1 MLPDDLGLLLV
12 PGVPSL
18 SPDGSLAVVA
28 AVGPDLEADEYAGQ
42 LWSVP
47 TDGST
52 PARRLSRGR
61 HDADPAHSPDGRL
74 IAFLR
79 AEPGGRPQLHVLA
92 AAGGEPVRLTDAP
105 LGAGAACWSPDGSR
119 LAYCARVP
127 EPGRYGTAEGVG
139 PEAEPPRLVTT
150 LQYREDDIG
159 FLADRRSQVFTAA
172 VPDLDAT
179 LPTAELPAA
188 QQITTGDAD
197 ATDVTWSPDG
207 QLLAFVSARHD
218 GRDGDLRTDVWTCA
232 PDGSALR
239 QSTDTSL
246 SVATPAFSP
255 DGATLWFLGSDLGQD
270 GLDFV
275 ARTTGL
281 WWVPVAGGTPPVRV
295 TDPASVD
302 LQPGRGAITPTGDGV
317 LVQRL
322 DRGAV
327 HLVRVAA
334 DGAQETLVG
343 GDRVVLAHATGQ
355 SGRVVAA
362 VADPVSAG
370 ELLLVGAGRRLTDFG
385 AALRTSGLL
394 PPREL
399 TVAADDGYPVH
410 GWVVLPPGDGPH
422 PVLLTVHGG
431 PYAQYGWG
439 LFDKAQVYAAA
450 GYAVLMCNP
459 RGSAGY
465 GEQHGRVILGA
476 MGRRDMADVLAFLD
490 GALDDHALRLDRER
504 VGVQGG
510 SYGGYL
516 TGWLTTHTDRF
527 TAAVVERG
535 FLDPVSFVGS
545 SDIGWFFP
553 AGYLGT
559 DPSTVAAQSP
569 MARVEHV
576 RTPTL
581 VVHSEQD
588 WRCPV
593 EQGQRWY
600 VALRLQGVE
609 SELLLF
615 PGEGHEL
622 SRSGRP
628 RHRRAR
634 FEHVLRWWARHL
646 PVS

>member
-1 MLPDDLGLLLV
+1 VLPDDLGLLLV

-61 HDADPAHSPDGRL
+61 RDTDPAHSPDGRL

-79 AEPGGRPQLHVLA
+79 TEPGGRPQLHVMA
-92 AAGGEPVRLTDAP
+92 AAGGEPMRLTAP
-105 LGAGAACWSPDGSR
+105 LGTGAACWSPDGSR

-159 FLADRRSQVFTAA
+159 FLADRPSQVFTVS

-179 LPTAELPAA
+179 LPTAEMAAA
-188 QQITTGDAD
+188 QQMTTGDAD

-207 QLLAFVSARHD
+207 QLLAFVSARHE
-218 GRDGDLRTDVWTCA
+218 GRDSDLRTDVWTCA

-255 DGATLWFLGSDLGQD
+255 DGASLWFLGSDLGQD

-275 ARTTGL
+275 ARNTGL
-281 WWVPVAGGTPPVRV
+281 WWVPVAGGTRPVRV

-327 HLVRVAA
+327 HLIRVAA

-362 VADPVSAG
+362 VADPVSVG

-422 PVLLTVHGG
+422 PVLLTIHGG

-439 LFDKAQVYAAA
+439 LFDEAQVYAAA
-450 GYAVLMCNP
+450 GYAVLMCTARLGRLRRAARAGHP
-459 RGSAGY
+459 RRHGPAR
-465 GEQHGRVILGA
+465 HGR
-476 MGRRDMADVLAFLD
+476 R
-490 GALDDHALRLDRER
+490 
-504 VGVQGG
+504 
-510 SYGGYL
+510 
-516 TGWLTTHTDRF
+516 
-527 TAAVVERG
+527 
-535 FLDPVSFVGS
+535 
-545 SDIGWFFP
+545 
-553 AGYLGT
+553 AG
-559 DPSTVAAQSP
+559 
-569 MARVEHV
+569 
-576 RTPTL
+576 
-581 VVHSEQD
+581 
-588 WRCPV
+588 
-593 EQGQRWY
+593 
-600 VALRLQGVE
+600 
-609 SELLLF
+609 
-615 PGEGHEL
+615 L
-622 SRSGRP
+622 SRRRP
-628 RHRRAR
+628 R
-634 FEHVLRWWARHL
+634 
-646 PVS
+646 

>member
-61 HDADPAHSPDGRL
+61 RDTDPAHSPDGRL

-79 AEPGGRPQLHVLA
+79 TEPGGRPQLHVMA
-92 AAGGEPVRLTDAP
+92 AAGGEPMRLTAP
-105 LGAGAACWSPDGSR
+105 LGTGAACWSPDGSR

-159 FLADRRSQVFTAA
+159 FLADRPSQVFTVS

-179 LPTAELPAA
+179 LPTAEMAAA
-188 QQITTGDAD
+188 QQMTTGDAD

-207 QLLAFVSARHD
+207 QLLAFVSARHE
-218 GRDGDLRTDVWTCA
+218 GRDSDLRTDVWTCA

-255 DGATLWFLGSDLGQD
+255 DGASLWFLGSDLGQD

-275 ARTTGL
+275 ARNTGL
-281 WWVPVAGGTPPVRV
+281 WWVPVAGGTRPVRV

-327 HLVRVAA
+327 HLIRVAA

-422 PVLLTVHGG
+422 PVLLTIHGG

-439 LFDKAQVYAAA
+439 LFDEAQVYAAA

-527 TAAVVERG
+527 AAAVVERG

-559 DPSTVAAQSP
+559 DPPTVAAQSP

-581 VVHSEQD
+581 VVQSEQD
-588 WRCPV
+588 ARCPV

-634 FEHVLRWWARHL
+634 FEHVLRWWARQL

>member
-1 MLPDDLGLLLV
+1 
-12 PGVPSL
+12 
-18 SPDGSLAVVA
+18 
-28 AVGPDLEADEYAGQ
+28 
-42 LWSVP
+42 
-47 TDGST
+47 
-52 PARRLSRGR
+52 
-61 HDADPAHSPDGRL
+61 
-74 IAFLR
+74 
-79 AEPGGRPQLHVLA
+79 
-92 AAGGEPVRLTDAP
+92 
-105 LGAGAACWSPDGSR
+105 
-119 LAYCARVP
+119 
-127 EPGRYGTAEGVG
+127 
-139 PEAEPPRLVTT
+139 
-150 LQYREDDIG
+150 
-159 FLADRRSQVFTAA
+159 VFTVA

-188 QQITTGDAD
+188 QQITTGDTD

-207 QLLAFVSARHD
+207 QLLAFVSARHE
-218 GRDGDLRTDVWTCA
+218 GRDSDLRTDVWTCA
-232 PDGSALR
+232 PDGSGLR

-246 SVATPAFSP
+246 SLATPAFSP

-275 ARTTGL
+275 ARNTGL
-281 WWVPVAGGTPPVRV
+281 WWVPVTGGTRPVRV

-370 ELLLVGAGRRLTDFG
+370 ELLLVGAGRGLTDFG
-385 AALRTSGLL
+385 SALRTSGLL

-422 PVLLTVHGG
+422 PVLLTIRGG

-439 LFDKAQVYAAA
+439 LFDEAQVYAAA

-465 GEQHGRVILGA
+465 GEQHGRVLLGA

-504 VGVQGG
+504 VGVEGG

-516 TGWLTTHTDRF
+516 TAWLTTHTDRF
-527 TAAVVERG
+527 AAAVVERG

-569 MARVEHV
+569 MARVEHA

>member
-1 MLPDDLGLLLV
+1 VLPDDLGLLLV

-18 SPDGSLAVVA
+18 SPDGSLAVVV

-61 HDADPAHSPDGRL
+61 RDTDPAHSPDGRL

-79 AEPGGRPQLHVLA
+79 TEPGGRPQLHVMA
-92 AAGGEPVRLTDAP
+92 AAGGEPMRLTAP
-105 LGAGAACWSPDGSR
+105 LGTGAACWSPDGSR

-159 FLADRRSQVFTAA
+159 FLADRPSQVFTVS

-179 LPTAELPAA
+179 LPTAEMAAA
-188 QQITTGDAD
+188 QQMTTGDAD

-207 QLLAFVSARHD
+207 QLLAFVSARHE
-218 GRDGDLRTDVWTCA
+218 GRDSDLRTDVWTCA

-255 DGATLWFLGSDLGQD
+255 DGASLWFLGSDLGQD

-275 ARTTGL
+275 ARNTGL
-281 WWVPVAGGTPPVRV
+281 WWVPVAGGTRPVRV

-327 HLVRVAA
+327 HLIRVAA

-362 VADPVSAG
+362 VADPVSVG

-422 PVLLTVHGG
+422 PVLLTIHGG

-439 LFDKAQVYAAA
+439 LFDEAQVYAAA

-527 TAAVVERG
+527 AAAVVERG
-535 FLDPVSFVGS
+535 FLDPASFVGS